1 SPEEVEDSVTSLLEE
16 EFSALP
22 GIDEVSSNT
31 FEGLSNV
38 ILLFKLDKDI
48 NRASQ
53 EVQEKVN
60 LLKLR
65 LPDDAEEPIVRR
77 FNPSDNP
84 IMRFGVAD
92 SSGARSP
99 AELRTWVEDNIQI
112 PLQRVPGVAAVDVS
126 GGEVREI
133 QVNLNFQ
140 NMAARRI
147 SVQQVIS
154 ALRTENLNIPGG

>member
-1 SPEEVEDSVTSLLEE
+1 MKIWDFAIRQPVAMTMILLAGIVLGTLSYTTIPVDLFPNVEFPVIVVTTIYPGASPEEVEDSVTSLLEE

-99 AELRTWVEDNIQI
+99 AELRT
-112 PLQRVPGVAAVDVS
+112 
-126 GGEVREI
+126 
-133 QVNLNFQ
+133 
-140 NMAARRI
+140 
-147 SVQQVIS
+147 
-154 ALRTENLNIPGG
+154 

>member
-1 SPEEVEDSVTSLLEE
+1 MKIWDFAIRQPVAMTMILLAGIVLGTLSYTTIPVDLFPNVEFPVIVVTTIYPGASPEEVEDSVTSLLEE

-65 LPDDAEEPIVRR
+65 LPDDAEEP
-77 FNPSDNP
+77 
-84 IMRFGVAD
+84 
-92 SSGARSP
+92 
-99 AELRTWVEDNIQI
+99 
-112 PLQRVPGVAAVDVS
+112 
-126 GGEVREI
+126 
-133 QVNLNFQ
+133 
-140 NMAARRI
+140 
-147 SVQQVIS
+147 
-154 ALRTENLNIPGG
+154 